1 VAITSDNS
9 FKAALRRGELQFGL
23 WLALAEPNSA
33 EVCATAGFDWLLI
46 DGEHGP
52 YDLRTMLSVLRAVAP
67 YPAHPVVRIP
77 NHDASLIKQVLDIG
91 ATTLMVPMVETVEQ
105 ARELVHAT
113 RYPPEGIRGVGSTLA
128 RASRWGDRT
137 DYLATAN
144 ERQCLLLQVESAS
157 AVERAEAIASMD
169 GVDGVFV
176 GPVDLAASMGHLGRP
191 DHPEVVSA
199 VDAAI
204 EAILRA
210 GKAPGIYC
218 PDEVLA
224 RRYAERGAR
233 FIAVGADSM
242 LLGRG
247 ARALAARVRGAD
259 PEAVAPS
266 TGITRGLNDIGK

>member
-1 VAITSDNS
+1 MAITPDNP
-9 FKAALRRGELQFGL
+9 FKAALRGGEMQFGL
-23 WLALAEPNSA
+23 WLALADPNLA

-77 NHDASLIKQVLDIG
+77 NHDTSLIKQVLDIG
-91 ATTLMVPMVETVEQ
+91 ATTLMVPMVESEDQ
-105 ARELVHAT
+105 ARELVRAT
-113 RYPPEGIRGVGSTLA
+113 HYPPEGNRGVGSMLA

-137 DYLATAN
+137 DYVAVAN
-144 ERQCLLLQVESAS
+144 DRQCLLLQVESAS
-157 AVERAEAIASMD
+157 AVEHAEAIASID

-199 VDAAI
+199 VDTAI

-224 RRYAERGAR
+224 RRYADRGVR
-233 FIAVGADSM
+233 FIAVGADS
-242 LLGRG
+242 LLLARS
-247 ARALAARVRGAD
+247 ARALARRVKGSDSGSRGA
-259 PEAVAPS
+259 
-266 TGITRGLNDIGK
+266 

>member
-1 VAITSDNS
+1 MAITPDNP
-9 FKAALRRGELQFGL
+9 FKAALRGGEMQFGL
-23 WLALAEPNSA
+23 WLALADPNSA

-52 YDLRTMLSVLRAVAP
+52 YDLRAMLSVLRAVAP

-91 ATTLMVPMVETVEQ
+91 ATTLMVPMVESEDQ
-105 ARELVHAT
+105 ARELGRAT
-113 RYPPEGIRGVGSTLA
+113 RYPPEGNRGVGSMLA

-137 DYLATAN
+137 DYVAVAN
-144 ERQCLLLQVESAS
+144 DRQCLLLQVESAS
-157 AVERAEAIASMD
+157 AVEHAEAIASID

-199 VDAAI
+199 VDTAI

-224 RRYAERGAR
+224 RRYADRGVR
-233 FIAVGADSM
+233 FIAVGADS
-242 LLGRG
+242 LLLARS
-247 ARALAARVRGAD
+247 ARALARRVKGSDSGSRGA
-259 PEAVAPS
+259 
-266 TGITRGLNDIGK
+266 